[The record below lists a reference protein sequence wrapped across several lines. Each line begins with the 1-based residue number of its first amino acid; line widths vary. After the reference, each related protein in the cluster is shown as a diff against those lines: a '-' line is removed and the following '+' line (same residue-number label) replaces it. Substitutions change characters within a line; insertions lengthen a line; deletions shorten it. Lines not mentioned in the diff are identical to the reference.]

1 MASYEWVIEKLYTKN
16 ITTGGTT
23 YTDVIKRVEAHLK
36 ATSDVKSSL
45 TRQHYV
51 DLNLNT
57 NNVASSFT
65 AYNGVSKANVISWV
79 ETRLTS
85 STINSIKTHLENE
98 LAFDEDVDG
107 AAAKVDSDGNAT
119 FPYSQY
125 L

>member
-1 MASYEWVIEKLYTKN
+1 MASYEWVIEKLHTKN

-23 YTDVIKRVEAHLK
+23 YTDVIKRIEAHLK

-51 DLNLNT
+51 DLNMNT
-57 NNVASSFT
+57 NNVANSFT
-65 AYNGVSKANVISWV
+65 AYNSVTKANVTSWI

-85 STINSIKTHLENE
+85 PIISDIKKHLENE

-107 AAAKVDSDGNAT
+107 ATAKVDADGNAT
-119 FPYSQY
+119 FPY
-125 L
+125 